1 LYSSHFAATGASG
14 DSEAHYFM
22 ITQMKKTVSR
32 GKTPMTKKEKLQHIL
47 ETLDKIYGTT
57 KDGFYHNQDWQ
68 LLTAI
73 MLSAQSTDK
82 QVDEALPGLF
92 GRFRTAEEVAQA
104 PVEEIEEY
112 IRSVGLY
119 KNKAKNMKKCC
130 EQLVKDYGGKV
141 PDKLEEVLKLAGVGR
156 KTATLFLADAY
167 GIPGVT
173 VDTHVFRIS
182 HRLGWAKGKNPEQTE
197 QELMKVLPKDHWNRI
212 NFQLIYLGREIC
224 TARKAKCTQCPLQEW
239 CEKNL

>member
-1 LYSSHFAATGASG
+1 
-14 DSEAHYFM
+14 
-22 ITQMKKTVSR
+22 
-32 GKTPMTKKEKLQHIL
+32 MTKKEKLQHIL

-104 PVEEIEEY
+104 SVEEIEEY

-141 PDKLEEVLKLAGVGR
+141 PDTLEEVLKLAGVGR

-182 HRLGWAKGKNPEQTE
+182 HRLGWAKGKNPQQTE
-197 QELMKVLPKDHWNRI
+197 QELMKVLPRDHWNRI

-224 TARKAKCTQCPLQEW
+224 TARKAKCTQCPLPGMVR
-239 CEKNL
+239 EKFVIKYC

>member
-1 LYSSHFAATGASG
+1 
-14 DSEAHYFM
+14 
-22 ITQMKKTVSR
+22 
-32 GKTPMTKKEKLQHIL
+32 MTKKEKLQHIL

-141 PDKLEEVLKLAGVGR
+141 PDTLEEVLKLAGVGR

-182 HRLGWAKGKNPEQTE
+182 HRLGWAKGKNPQQTE
-197 QELMKVLPKDHWNRI
+197 QELMKVLPRDHWNRI

-224 TARKAKCTQCPLQEW
+224 TARKAKCTQ
-239 CEKNL
+239 

>member
-1 LYSSHFAATGASG
+1 
-14 DSEAHYFM
+14 
-22 ITQMKKTVSR
+22 
-32 GKTPMTKKEKLQHIL
+32 MTKKEKLQHIL

-82 QVDEALPGLF
+82 QADEALPGLF

-141 PDKLEEVLKLAGVGR
+141 PDTLEEVLKLAGVGR

-182 HRLGWAKGKNPEQTE
+182 HRLGWAKGKNPQQTE
-197 QELMKVLPKDHWNRI
+197 QELMKVLPRDHWNRI

>member
-1 LYSSHFAATGASG
+1 
-14 DSEAHYFM
+14 
-22 ITQMKKTVSR
+22 
-32 GKTPMTKKEKLQHIL
+32 MTKKEKLQHIL

-182 HRLGWAKGKNPEQTE
+182 HRLGWAKGKNPQQTE
-197 QELMKVLPKDHWNRI
+197 QELMKVLPRDHWNRI

-224 TARKAKCTQCPLQEW
+224 TARKAKCTQCPLQDGARKI
-239 CEKNL
+239 CD

>member
-1 LYSSHFAATGASG
+1 
-14 DSEAHYFM
+14 
-22 ITQMKKTVSR
+22 
-32 GKTPMTKKEKLQHIL
+32 MTKKEKLQHIL

-104 PVEEIEEY
+104 SVEEIEEY

-141 PDKLEEVLKLAGVGR
+141 PDTLEEVLKLAGVGR

-182 HRLGWAKGKNPEQTE
+182 HRLGWAKGKNPQQTE
-197 QELMKVLPKDHWNRI
+197 QELMKVLPRDHWNRI

>member
-1 LYSSHFAATGASG
+1 
-14 DSEAHYFM
+14 
-22 ITQMKKTVSR
+22 
-32 GKTPMTKKEKLQHIL
+32 MTKKEKLQHIL

-141 PDKLEEVLKLAGVGR
+141 PDTLEEVLKLAGVGR

-182 HRLGWAKGKNPEQTE
+182 HRLGWAKGKNPQQTE
-197 QELMKVLPKDHWNRI
+197 QELMKVLPMDHWNRI

>member
-1 LYSSHFAATGASG
+1 
-14 DSEAHYFM
+14 
-22 ITQMKKTVSR
+22 
-32 GKTPMTKKEKLQHIL
+32 MTKKEKLQHIL

-104 PVEEIEEY
+104 SVEEIEEY

-182 HRLGWAKGKNPEQTE
+182 HRLGWAKGKNPQQTE
-197 QELMKVLPKDHWNRI
+197 QELMKVLPRDHWNRI

>member
-1 LYSSHFAATGASG
+1 
-14 DSEAHYFM
+14 
-22 ITQMKKTVSR
+22 
-32 GKTPMTKKEKLQHIL
+32 MTKKEKLQHIL

-92 GRFRTAEEVAQA
+92 GRFWTAEEVAQA

-182 HRLGWAKGKNPEQTE
+182 HRLGWAKGKNPQQTE
-197 QELMKVLPKDHWNRI
+197 QELMKVLPRDHWNRI